1 MNRIAILGLAAVVA
15 LAACQPKGGSGG
27 AASSDKSKTL
37 ATVNGTPITQN
48 FFDGYIRAVT
58 GKGSSELSAEQ
69 RATALDNLIRARV
82 IADAA
87 AKDGSEQ
94 DPQTQALIELSRLNV
109 LQQVESEKFL
119 KDKPATDQELHT
131 EYESQVSSLPQQEYH
146 ARHILVATESFAQKV
161 VNELE
166 KGQSFED
173 VARRESMDQSKTN
186 GGDLGWFT
194 TDRMVKP
201 FADAVVALKPG
212 QYTHTPVQTQYGWH
226 IIRLEDVRP
235 VAAPPFDQVRQRLDQ
250 VVESKKFNDYVTG
263 LVKAAKVEKMP
274 DATPAAPASDSSG
287 GASGAGAAAPAAGS
301 APAAP
306 AATPPAAGGSGSA
319 KPATPPKP

>member
-1 MNRIAILGLAAVVA
+1 MNRIAILGLAAAVA

-27 AASSDKSKTL
+27 GSTGSDKSKTL
-37 ATVNGTPITQN
+37 ATVNGAPITQN

-58 GKGSSELSAEQ
+58 GKSSSELSAEQ
-69 RATALDNLIRARV
+69 RANALDNLIRARV

-94 DPQTQALIELSRLNV
+94 DPQTQALIELARLNV

-131 EYESQVSSLPQQEYH
+131 EYEAQVSSLPQQEYH
-146 ARHILVATESFAQKV
+146 ARHILVATQNFAQKV
-161 VNELE
+161 VSELE

-173 VARRESMDQSKTN
+173 LARRDSMDQSKTN

-263 LVKAAKVEKMP
+263 LVKAAKIEKSP
-274 DATPAAPASDSSG
+274 DATPPAPAADTSAPS
-287 GASGAGAAAPAAGS
+287 AGAAAPAAGS
-301 APAAP
+301 TSPPAGAAAP
-306 AATPPAAGGSGSA
+306 AGSGSA
-319 KPATPPKP
+319 TTPPKP